1 MRLVAFVNFLL
12 MIWNNTM
19 NISQKFSRLF
29 KTLGKLSYRQVNTLS
44 DDINQVVLLGKVT
57 FLHLGE
63 SANGKNVYASIGL
76 VTKNNYMTA
85 NGYSSTL
92 AFHNVFVFKQSFVDK
107 VKHLTKGDRLCVIGQ
122 LNSYSNPNGYW
133 RSSVT
138 AEIVS
143 PLIGLSSVDTNDDI
157 QAEKVEEDEE
167 ILTDEM
173 NDKFDAEK

>member
-1 MRLVAFVNFLL
+1 

-19 NISQKFSRLF
+19 NISQKTISRLF

-44 DDINQVVLLGKVT
+44 DDINQ
-57 FLHLGE
+57 
-63 SANGKNVYASIGL
+63 
-76 VTKNNYMTA
+76 
-85 NGYSSTL
+85 
-92 AFHNVFVFKQSFVDK
+92 QSFVDK
-107 VKHLTKGDRLCVIGQ
+107 VKHLTKGDRLCIIGQ

-143 PLIGLSSVDTNDDI
+143 PLTGLSTVDTDDDVI

-173 NDKFDAEK
+173 NDKFDTEK

>member
-1 MRLVAFVNFLL
+1 

-76 VTKNNYMTA
+76 
-85 NGYSSTL
+85 
-92 AFHNVFVFKQSFVDK
+92 QSFVDK

>member
-1 MRLVAFVNFLL
+1 

-19 NISQKFSRLF
+19 NISQKTISRLF

-57 FLHLGE
+57 FLHLSE
-63 SANGKNVYASIGL
+63 SANDKNVYASIGL

-92 AFHNVFVFKQSFVDK
+92 AFHTVFVFKQSFVDK
-107 VKHLTKGDRLCVIGQ
+107 VKHLTKGDRLCIIGQ

-143 PLIGLSSVDTNDDI
+143 PLTGLSTVDTDDDVI

-173 NDKFDAEK
+173 NDKFDTEK